1 MRVWNFVYL
10 PDKSGEY
17 RVTLDMRANPQF
29 FLCGRRFPDTLG
41 SADFA
46 CFDEVITLTEPIEV
60 MTEEQA
66 RNYPLTEKQQILC
79 EFCIFDKNG
88 NDMDDSDIARDEI
101 EGFAFCGFEIADEWE
116 ISALTNCGFAYDRAF
131 TKSDLNR
138 WGLID
143 NYQTARTVLNK
154 LYEEYGGDPDA
165 KDLFLFAV
173 WRRVSEKTG

>member
-66 RNYPLTEKQQILC
+66 QNYPLTEKQQILC
-79 EFCIFDKNG
+79 EFCILDKNG

-116 ISALTNCGFAYDRAF
+116 ISALTN
-131 TKSDLNR
+131 
-138 WGLID
+138 
-143 NYQTARTVLNK
+143 QTARTVLNK
-154 LYEEYGGDPDA
+154 LYEEYGGDPNA